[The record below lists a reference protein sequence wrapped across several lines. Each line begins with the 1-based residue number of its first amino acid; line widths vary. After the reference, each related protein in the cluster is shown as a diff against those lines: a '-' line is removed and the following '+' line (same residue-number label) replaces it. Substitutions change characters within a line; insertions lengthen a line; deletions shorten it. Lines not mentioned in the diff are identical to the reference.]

1 MVPGK
6 RIPMLFSIALIMLLG
21 FLISGIFG
29 KMKIPGLL
37 GMILTGI
44 ILGPHV
50 LDLISMD
57 ILGISAELR
66 EITLVIILVR
76 AGLSIDLKDLRKV
89 GRPAVMLC
97 FIPATLEV
105 GLTLLLGPL
114 LFGITYLEAAMM
126 GSVIAAVSPAI
137 VVPAMLRLME
147 SGYGKNNSIP
157 QMIMAGATIG
167 NIYVIILFTIFLGMW
182 SHPGSD
188 GTALIQVPV
197 SILTGFAVG
206 VLCGLVLIFVFRKFH
221 IRDTIKVLIILSVSF
236 LLVLLEDFTRTLIPV
251 SGLLGVMVLGGTIKN
266 NYEVLAK
273 RLVGKFSKIWVGA
286 EMLLFV
292 LVGAAVDIG
301 HVADAGV
308 MAVLLICATTIA
320 RTTGVFVSL
329 IKTRLVI
336 REKAFCAVSYIPGA
350 TVQAAIGAVPLAM
363 GVPAGELILAVAV
376 ISILMT
382 APVGAIG
389 IEKLHDRLLTRD

>member
-1 MVPGK
+1 
-6 RIPMLFSIALIMLLG
+6 MLFSIALIMLLG

-44 ILGPHV
+44 ILGPHA
-50 LDLISMD
+50 LDLISKD

-66 EITLVIILVR
+66 EIALVIILVR
-76 AGLSIDLKDLRKV
+76 AGLSIDLKDLVKV
-89 GRPAVMLC
+89 GRPAFLLC
-97 FIPATLEV
+97 FIPATLEI
-105 GLTLLLGPL
+105 GLTTLLGPM

-147 SGYGKNNSIP
+147 AGYGKNNSIP

-182 SHPGSD
+182 GHPGSS
-188 GTALIQVPV
+188 GAALLQIPV
-197 SILTGFAVG
+197 SILTGFAAG
-206 VLCGLVLIFVFRKFH
+206 VLCGLALILVFRKFH
-221 IRDTIKVLIILSVSF
+221 IRDTIKVLVILSVSF
-236 LLVLLEDFTRTLIPV
+236 LLILLEDFARPVVLV
-251 SGLLGVMVLGGTIKN
+251 SGLLGIMALGGTIRN

-292 LVGAAVDIG
+292 LVGAAVDMG

-308 MAVLLICATTIA
+308 MAVLLICATSIA
-320 RTTGVFVSL
+320 RTTGVFASL
-329 IKTRLVI
+329 IKTQLGAG
-336 REKAFCAVSYIPGA
+336 EKAFCAVSYLPGA

-382 APVGAIG
+382 APAGAIG
-389 IEKLHDRLLTRD
+389 IDRLHKRLLSNN